1 MMNYLYWKARKY
13 LGNQKGLGTIEILII
28 LLVLVTLAFLFRDGL
43 TKLFNQL
50 WNRILEL
57 FGENM

>member
-1 MMNYLYWKARKY
+1 MNYLYWKARKY